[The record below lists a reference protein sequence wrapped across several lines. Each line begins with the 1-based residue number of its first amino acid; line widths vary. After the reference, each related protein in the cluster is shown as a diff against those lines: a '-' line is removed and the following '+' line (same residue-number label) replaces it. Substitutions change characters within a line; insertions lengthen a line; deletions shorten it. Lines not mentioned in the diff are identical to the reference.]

1 MKHLPTLLAVAALAS
16 GCTLQPAYQRP
27 ADLAPAAF
35 PSGPAYVAAASAN
48 ATPAADTGWQDFL
61 ADARLRQ
68 LVGIALAGN
77 QDLRI
82 ALLRVAQA
90 RTALQSQ
97 RSAALPQVGVEASG
111 TRGRN
116 AAGAATHANAVALS
130 AAWEVDL
137 FGHLQSLT
145 DAAREQYVASAH
157 GRQAAHILLVAQV
170 AEQYF
175 AMLAYEEQLAVTEE
189 TLAAARESY
198 RIVKL
203 QFDTGTVSELDET
216 LARGTLEQAQANH
229 AAQQRLR
236 AQAENALVLLLGQPL
251 PPAPGPATPLD
262 RQPML
267 AAQFP
272 AQFPDI
278 PAGLPSDLLLR
289 RPDVLQ
295 AEAQLRAAYADIGA
309 ARAAFFPNIQLTAA
323 AGTASTALGQLFEAG
338 TGVWSFAPSLVLPLF
353 DGGARQASL
362 DNARIARDIGVAQY
376 RQAVQVAF
384 REVADGLAARGTYDT
399 ELAARQRD
407 VAAQQRRLE
416 LAELLYSSGA
426 SDYLAVLTAKTDLY
440 NARVSLIA
448 ARQNQLAA
456 LVGLYRALGGG
467 WLERTGETPARAD
480 TGVAT
485 PAS

>member
-1 MKHLPTLLAVAALAS
+1 MKRLVSAVSIVSLAALAS
-16 GCTLQPAYQRP
+16 GCALQPAYERP
-27 ADLAPAAF
+27 ADAAPAAW
-35 PSGPAYVAAASAN
+35 PAGPAYAVPDAPGT
-48 ATPAADTGWQDFL
+48 TPAADTGWQDFL

-68 LVGIALAGN
+68 LVGIALANN
-77 QDLRI
+77 QDLQV
-82 ALLRVAQA
+82 ALLRVSQA
-90 RTALQSQ
+90 RTALQLQ

-111 TRGRN
+111 TRGRSAGGATTRSN
-116 AAGAATHANAVALS
+116 FAGLAAS
-130 AAWEVDL
+130 WEIDL
-137 FGHLQSLT
+137 FGRLQSLT
-145 DAAREQYVASAH
+145 DAAREQYLASAH

-170 AEQYF
+170 AEQYL
-175 AMLAYEEQLAVTEE
+175 AMLAYGEQLAVTDE

-216 LARGTLEQAQANH
+216 LARGNVEQAAANH

-251 PPAPGPATPLD
+251 PPATAPDTPLD
-262 RQPML
+262 RQPIL

-272 AQFPDI
+272 AI
-278 PAGLPSDLLLR
+278 PAGLPSELLLR
-289 RPDVLQ
+289 RPDVQQ
-295 AEAQLRAAYADIGA
+295 AEALLRAEYANIGA
-309 ARAAFFPNIQLTAA
+309 ARAAFFPNIGLTAS
-323 AGTASTALGQLFEAG
+323 AGTASAALGQLFEAG
-338 TGVWSFAPSLVLPLF
+338 TGVWSFAPSVLLPLF

-362 DNARIARDIGVAQY
+362 DSARIARDIAVAQY
-376 RQAVQVAF
+376 RRTVQAAF

-416 LAELLYSSGA
+416 LAELLYSSGTG
-426 SDYLAVLTAKTDLY
+426 DYLGVLTAKTDLY

-467 WLERTGETPARAD
+467 WLENSGDTPAQAD
-480 TGVAT
+480 NGVAV

>member
-1 MKHLPTLLAVAALAS
+1 MKHLPILLAVAALAS

-35 PSGPAYVAAASAN
+35 PTGPAYAAAASAN

-116 AAGAATHANAVALS
+116 AAGATTHANAVALT

-137 FGHLQSLT
+137 FGRLQSLT

-236 AQAENALVLLLGQPL
+236 AQAENALLLLLGQPL

-262 RQPML
+262 RQSML
-267 AAQFP
+267 A

-480 TGVAT
+480 TGVAA

>member
-1 MKHLPTLLAVAALAS
+1 MKNLLTLLSVTALAS
-16 GCTLQPAYQRP
+16 GCALQPDYERP
-27 ADLAPAAF
+27 ADAAPAAY
-35 PSGPAYVAAASAN
+35 PAGPAYAGAAPAN
-48 ATPAADTGWQDFL
+48 AMPAADIGWQDFL
-61 ADARLRQ
+61 VDPRLRQ
-68 LVGIALAGN
+68 LVGIALANN
-77 QDLRI
+77 QDMRV
-82 ALLRVAQA
+82 ALLRVDQA
-90 RTALQSQ
+90 RTALRLQ
-97 RSAALPQVGVEASG
+97 RSAALPHVGVEASG

-116 AAGAATHANAVALS
+116 SAGAATHTNAVALS

-137 FGHLQSLT
+137 FGRLQSLT
-145 DAAREQYVASAH
+145 DAAREQYLASAY

-170 AEQYF
+170 AEQYL
-175 AMLAYEEQLAVTEE
+175 AMLAYEEQLAVTDE

-216 LARGTLEQAQANH
+216 LARGTVEQALANH

-251 PPAPGPATPLD
+251 PPATGAPGAPLD
-262 RQPML
+262 QQPML
-267 AAQFP
+267 A
-272 AQFPDI
+272 DI

-295 AEAQLRAAYADIGA
+295 AEALLRAGYANIGA

-338 TGVWSFAPSLVLPLF
+338 TGIWSFAPSLVLPLF
-353 DGGARQASL
+353 DGGARQADL

-376 RQAVQVAF
+376 RRAVQAAF
-384 REVADGLAARGTYDT
+384 REVADGLAARGTYES
-399 ELAARQRD
+399 ELAARGRD
-407 VAAQQRRLE
+407 VATQQRRLE
-416 LAELLYSSGA
+416 LAELLYASGA
-426 SDYLAVLTAKTDLY
+426 GDYLGVLTAKTDLY
-440 NARVSLIA
+440 NARLSLIA

-467 WLERTGETPARAD
+467 WVERTGDVPADPET
-480 TGVAT
+480 T
-485 PAS
+485 

>member
-1 MKHLPTLLAVAALAS
+1 MKRLPTLACIASMAALAS
-16 GCTLQPAYQRP
+16 GCALQPAYERP
-27 ADLAPAAF
+27 ADAAPAAW
-35 PSGPAYVAAASAN
+35 PAGPAYAATGEPGT
-48 ATPAADTGWQDFL
+48 TPAADTGWQDFL
-61 ADARLRQ
+61 VDARLRQ
-68 LVGIALAGN
+68 LVGIALANN

-82 ALLRVAQA
+82 ALLRVSQA
-90 RTALQSQ
+90 RSALQLQ
-97 RSAALPQVGVEASG
+97 RSAALPQAGVEASG
-111 TRGRN
+111 TRGRSTATGN
-116 AAGAATHANAVALS
+116 TVHSNFAGLT

-137 FGHLQSLT
+137 FGRLQSLT
-145 DAAREQYVASAH
+145 DAAREQYLASAH

-170 AEQYF
+170 AEQYL
-175 AMLAYEEQLAVTEE
+175 AMLAYQEQLAVTEE

-216 LARGTLEQAQANH
+216 LARTTVEQALANH

-236 AQAENALVLLLGQPL
+236 AQAENALVLLLGAPL
-251 PPAPGPATPLD
+251 PPDTAPDTPLD
-262 RQPML
+262 RQPLL
-267 AAQFP
+267 ATQF
-272 AQFPDI
+272 ADI
-278 PAGLPSDLLLR
+278 PAGLPSELLLR

-295 AEAQLRAAYADIGA
+295 AEALLRAQYANIGA
-309 ARAAFFPNIQLTAA
+309 ARAAFFPNIQLTAS
-323 AGTASTALGQLFEAG
+323 AGTASAALGNLFEAG

-353 DGGARQASL
+353 DGGARQANL
-362 DNARIARDIGVAQY
+362 DSARIARDIGVAQY

-384 REVADGLAARGTYDT
+384 REVADGLAARGTYES
-399 ELAARQRD
+399 ELTARQGD

-426 SDYLAVLTAKTDLY
+426 GDYLGVLTAKTDLY

-467 WLERTGETPARAD
+467 WIEHTGDAPAPAD
-480 TGVAT
+480 AGLAA
-485 PAS
+485 P